1 MSWKELAG
9 KGTWLGMAAAA
20 AVLLVLL
27 GVASLL
33 LLRGVIPESAIPAAA
48 YISAAA
54 ACFFGG
60 RIAVRGGEGGTL
72 PRALAVSACVYGAMW
87 LTVLGGDAQVSFG
100 QSGLWLTAAVWGG
113 GTLAGI
119 MGQGKRRRKTMP
131 RGKRRVVDKRRKR
144 AVT

>member
-20 AVLLVLL
+20 AVLLLLL

-60 RIAVRGGEGGTL
+60 RIAVRGGEGGPL
-72 PRALAVSACVYGAMW
+72 SRALAVSACVYGAMW
-87 LTVLGGDAQVSFG
+87 LTALGGDAQVSFG

-119 MGQGKRRRKTMP
+119 MGQGKRRRKTVP

>member
-27 GVASLL
+27 GGASLL
-33 LLRGVIPESAIPAAA
+33 LLRGIMPESAIPAIV
-48 YISAAA
+48 YVSAAA
-54 ACFFGG
+54 ACFSGG
-60 RIAVRGGEGGTL
+60 RIAVRRSEGGTL

-87 LTVLGGDAQVSFG
+87 LTALGGDAQVSFG
-100 QSGLWLTAAVWGG
+100 QNGLWLTAAVWGG
-113 GTLAGI
+113 GALAGI
-119 MGQGKRRRKTMP
+119 IGQRKRKRKAVP
-131 RGKRRVVDKRRKR
+131 RGKHRVVDKRWKR

>member
-1 MSWKELAG
+1 MSWKDLTG

-20 AVLLVLL
+20 GVLLALL

-33 LLRGVIPESAIPAAA
+33 LLRGVIPESAIPTAVYAG
-48 YISAAA
+48 AAA

-60 RIAVRGGEGGTL
+60 RIAVRGGEDGRL

-87 LTVLGGDAQVSFG
+87 LAALGGGAQVCFG
-100 QSGLWLTAAVWGG
+100 QNGLWLTAAVWGG
-113 GTLAGI
+113 GALAGFT
-119 MGQGKRRRKTMP
+119 GQGRRRRKTGS